1 MTERQTE
8 SRTETQPQP
17 RTQSPA
23 QPATQH
29 IGIVACSAEG
39 AALCY
44 RTICAEAPP
53 LLGPHMH
60 PEISMHTHCLGEYMQ
75 AIERDDWNAV
85 AELMLDSARKLQQ
98 CGADFLIAPDNT
110 IHRAFAQ
117 VAEASPL
124 PWLHIAE
131 EVASAAREHAFRRL
145 AILGTRSTMEGPVYP
160 EILARFAI
168 DYRIP
173 SPLDRGRI
181 DQIIF
186 NELVGGIFRSDSL
199 GIIGGVVSRMK
210 AEGCDAVVL
219 GCTELP
225 LLIGN
230 ESSPLPVLDSTRLLA
245 RAALRRAIAPVPAPA
260 NTHPA

>member
-1 MTERQTE
+1 M
-8 SRTETQPQP
+8 TQPL
-17 RTQSPA
+17 
-23 QPATQH
+23 H

-44 RTICAEAPP
+44 RTICSEAPA
-53 LLGPHMH
+53 LLGRHMH
-60 PEISMHTHCLGEYMQ
+60 PEISMHTHPLGEYMQ
-75 AIERDDWNAV
+75 AIERDDWEAV
-85 AELMLDSARKLQQ
+85 AALMLDSARKLQL

-117 VAEASPL
+117 VAEASTL

-131 EVASAAREHAFRRL
+131 EVATVAREHGFHRL
-145 AILGTRSTMEGPVYP
+145 AITGTRYTMEGPVYP
-160 EILARFAI
+160 EVLARHGIGFQ
-168 DYRIP
+168 IP

-186 NELVGGIFRSDSL
+186 DELVNGIFRSDSL
-199 GIIGGVVSRMK
+199 GVISGAISRMK

-230 ESSPLPVLDSTRLLA
+230 ETSPLPVLDSTRLLA
-245 RAALRRAIAPVPAPA
+245 RAALRKAVQGHTAP
-260 NTHPA
+260 